1 MFKKLRRIVFASMFV
16 IDLCRPHPVED
27 DEGEDEEDNGEMGR
41 DDDTGMDVDDNDS
54 DDEGDE
60 GYETDDGKTDGASH
74 GTEDTLEPNLFH
86 LAAWTDKFLD
96 DHLRMPAPFAE
107 VWFLDHRF
115 PGQTAAG
122 FNQRV
127 VEGSGEGGRAEY
139 MIYHHPIRSRD
150 GWWWDEYQ
158 PISVD

>member
-1 MFKKLRRIVFASMFV
+1 MLRKLRRIIFASMFV
-16 IDLCRPHPVED
+16 IDLCRPRPIDD
-27 DEGEDEEDNGEMGR
+27 DEGDDEEDDGEVNR
-41 DDDTGMDVDDNDS
+41 DEDAGMDVDDS

-60 GYETDDGKTDGASH
+60 GYETDDGKIDGASH
-74 GTEDTLEPNLFH
+74 GVEGTLGPNLVL
-86 LAAWTDKFLD
+86 LAAWTDRFLD

-107 VWFLDHRF
+107 IWFLDPRF

-139 MIYHHPIRSRD
+139 MIYHPIRSRD
-150 GWWWDEYQ
+150 GWWWDEYD
-158 PISVD
+158 PISLD